1 MNDLIRIAYCSRSRL
16 TGSRA
21 DIESQIRR
29 ILSTARLNNRELGL
43 TGALTFNERF
53 FAQVIEGMAGDLVPL
68 FDRIRSD
75 PRHGD
80 VRILARNKIGSRM
93 FPQWSMAYAS
103 ATENLAHH
111 PLAHFQFE
119 AALTQGA
126 SPEAEQLLAALRRV
140 VVVGPAGLP
149 PAPAA
154 DVHRSGRAAMATQK

>member
-1 MNDLIRIAYCSRSRL
+1 MNELIRIAYCSRSRL
-16 TGSRA
+16 AGSRA
-21 DIESQIRR
+21 EIESQIRR

-80 VRILARNKIGSRM
+80 VRVLARNKIGSRM

-103 ATENLAHH
+103 ASDNLVHH

-126 SPEAEQLLAALRRV
+126 SPEAEQLLAAMRRV
-140 VVVGPAGLP
+140 VVVGPAGRP
-149 PAPAA
+149 PATVEG
-154 DVHRSGRAAMATQK
+154 VHRPGRAAMATQK